1 MSAAHMLRSAISD
14 ILYLHIFCA
23 ACIFSTTNNSANLK
37 MKGVLNMSQLT
48 KENPLGTQP
57 LPKLLKTY
65 AVPSIIA
72 MVVSSLYNI
81 VDQVFIGQ
89 GVGYLGNAATNV
101 AFPLT
106 TICLA
111 IALLIGVGSASRFS
125 LELGAGE
132 KEHAAVSVGTAFC
145 MMVVCGL
152 IYAALIQIFLVPLL
166 TIFGATPDVL
176 PYAESYTRI
185 TALGMPLLIITNGMS
200 NLARADGSPKYSMT
214 CMLVGAVI
222 NTILDPLF
230 IFVFNMGVA
239 GAAWAT
245 VIGQFF
251 SFVMGSHNK

>member
-1 MSAAHMLRSAISD
+1 
-14 ILYLHIFCA
+14 
-23 ACIFSTTNNSANLK
+23 
-37 MKGVLNMSQLT
+37 MSQLT

-81 VDQVFIGQ
+81 VDQDIYRTGR
-89 GVGYLGNAATNV
+89 AAS
-101 AFPLT
+101 PQCRDKSLSHWT

-111 IALLIGVGSASRFS
+111 IALFNGVGLLHPAFPSNWDAVK
-125 LELGAGE
+125 

-185 TALGMPLLIITNGMS
+185 TALVCRSSL
-200 NLARADGSPKYSMT
+200 SP
-214 CMLVGAVI
+214 
-222 NTILDPLF
+222 
-230 IFVFNMGVA
+230 
-239 GAAWAT
+239 T
-245 VIGQFF
+245 V
-251 SFVMGSHNK
+251 